1 MRRAI
6 WLAAIVGLLALTG
19 RPGFAASLPDVGDAV
34 PGHPGVTYLDL
45 LRQVV
50 PDLKVGPD
58 NKDIEGHLPRPLRHL
73 AGKTYDGDPPDPVV
87 AEGFLE
93 MRRLTLAGQPR
104 LVLLEDLGPDPDRAY
119 DTALLALYDDTGA
132 PRLLDAVDVGT
143 DRDTAFGDTAVL
155 DLGGGESAL
164 VTLSEH
170 LNSNQAYDSWL
181 LILPRADRFRMI
193 DDIMLISDRDCG
205 WDRRETPSFSTL
217 PDPQS
222 PYAQIFVTVS
232 EKRTRLDE
240 DCGDQS
246 VPKPYSRI
254 WRTVYRWDAKTGRYV
269 DRAHGLDALQKANE
283 ARF

>member
-1 MRRAI
+1 MGRAG
-6 WLAAIVGLLALTG
+6 WPAAIAGVLALTAG
-19 RPGFAASLPDVGDAV
+19 SGLAADLPDVGDAV

-50 PDLKVGPD
+50 PDLKANPD
-58 NKDIEGHLPRPLRHL
+58 NKDIEGHLRGPLKHV
-73 AGKTYDGDPPDPVV
+73 AGKEYDGDPPDPVV
-87 AEGFLE
+87 AESFLDV
-93 MRRLTLAGQPR
+93 RRLTLHGKPR
-104 LVLLEDLGPDPDRAY
+104 LVLLEDLGADPDRAY
-119 DTALLALYDDTGA
+119 DTALLALYDDSGS
-132 PRLLDAVDVGT
+132 PRLLDAVDVGV

-181 LILPRADRFRMI
+181 LILPHADRLQLI
-193 DDIMLISDRDCG
+193 DTVQLISDRDCG
-205 WDRRETPSFSTL
+205 WDRRETPTFTTQ
-217 PDPQS
+217 PDPLS

-232 EKRTRLDE
+232 EKRTRVDE
-240 DCGDQS
+240 DCGDQA

-254 WRTVYRWDAKTGRYV
+254 WRTVYRWDAKAGRYV
-269 DRAHGLDALQKANE
+269 DRAHGLDALEKVNQ